1 MAARLRIVLSGL
13 LLACSCEARGLR
25 ISTAVDAGN
34 IGGTIMF
41 ATGDAGASAAA
52 GTTGSTGGATGST
65 GTASTTVLKGVFVP
79 TGSMTAARESHTA
92 TLLPSG
98 MVLIAGGAF
107 YTAPLPSA
115 ELYNPAAG
123 TFTATGNMTTYRDS
137 HTATLLPSG
146 KVLIAG
152 GADDN
157 GTALASA
164 ELYDPATA
172 TFTATGNM
180 TAARS
185 GHTATL
191 LGNGKV
197 LIAGGTSGY
206 HTTFASAELY
216 DPATATFT
224 ATGNMTAAR
233 SGHTA
238 TLLGNGKVL
247 IAGGVSWDATTY
259 DATTSASAE
268 LYNPS
273 AGKFTATGSMTV
285 ARQQHTATLLNDGR
299 VLIAGGES
307 IGVVDFNLASA
318 ELYNPGTGTFTAIG
332 NIATYR
338 ENHTA
343 TLLDDGKVLVAGGDA
358 INGASVN
365 LVELYDPSAGTFTA
379 TGSMTVARRYH
390 TATLLGN
397 GEVLIAGGDGYDGGV
412 DRIRASAEL
421 YE

>member
-1 MAARLRIVLSGL
+1 MVCMAARLRIVLSGL

-98 MVLIAGGAF
+98 MVLIAGGA
-107 YTAPLPSA
+107 
-115 ELYNPAAG
+115 
-123 TFTATGNMTTYRDS
+123 
-137 HTATLLPSG
+137 
-146 KVLIAG
+146 
-152 GADDN
+152 
-157 GTALASA
+157 
-164 ELYDPATA
+164 
-172 TFTATGNM
+172 
-180 TAARS
+180 
-185 GHTATL
+185 
-191 LGNGKV
+191 
-197 LIAGGTSGY
+197 GY

>member
-1 MAARLRIVLSGL
+1 
-13 LLACSCEARGLR
+13 
-25 ISTAVDAGN
+25 
-34 IGGTIMF
+34 
-41 ATGDAGASAAA
+41 
-52 GTTGSTGGATGST
+52 
-65 GTASTTVLKGVFVP
+65 
-79 TGSMTAARESHTA
+79 
-92 TLLPSG
+92 

-152 GADDN
+152 GADAN

-172 TFTATGNM
+172 TFTATGSM
-180 TAARS
+180 TVARM
-185 GHTATL
+185 
-191 LGNGKV
+191 
-197 LIAGGTSGY
+197 Y
-206 HTTFASAELY
+206 Y
-216 DPATATFT
+216 
-224 ATGNMTAAR
+224 
-233 SGHTA
+233 TA

-273 AGKFTATGSMTV
+273 AGTFTATGSMTV

-299 VLIAGGES
+299 VLIAGGGS

-332 NIATYR
+332 NMATYR

-343 TLLDDGKVLVAGGDA
+343 TLLGDGKVLIAGGDA
-358 INGASVN
+358 INGASV
-365 LVELYDPSAGTFTA
+365 ELYDPGTGTFTA
-379 TGSMTVARRYH
+379 TSSMTVARRYH

-397 GEVLIAGGDGYDGGV
+397 GDVLIAGGDGYDGGV
-412 DRIRASAEL
+412 DRILASAEL
-421 YE
+421 YQ

>member
-1 MAARLRIVLSGL
+1 MVCMAARLRIVLSGL

-157 GTALASA
+157 GTAL
-164 ELYDPATA
+164 
-172 TFTATGNM
+172 
-180 TAARS
+180 
-185 GHTATL
+185 
-191 LGNGKV
+191 
-197 LIAGGTSGY
+197 
-206 HTTFASAELY
+206 ASAELY